1 MSLLDIY
8 GEHHAL
14 LNRKG
19 YDEEKL
25 NSPNQKG
32 WMARELLQNIGLA
45 VKEMYIDDTPTDF
58 SIKAVAFFEDKDMV
72 LYQLNY
78 KFDPQA
84 ESLRIYRLD
93 VQWEHKR
100 ESILIAN
107 NDDLPE
113 AKEAFEAI
121 RDGKK
126 IIEQKNKKVKIIPTK
141 GSRRHL

>member
-1 MSLLDIY
+1 MSILDIY

-25 NSPNQKG
+25 NSPNKKG
-32 WMARELLQNIGLA
+32 WMARELLQHLGRA
-45 VKEMYIDDTPTDF
+45 VKEMPYDDTPTDF
-58 SIKAVAFFEDKDMV
+58 ALKTVAFFEDKDMV

-78 KFDPQA
+78 RFDPQA

-100 ESILIAN
+100 ESILLAN

-113 AKEAFEAI
+113 AKAVFESLKE
-121 RDGKK
+121 GKQ
-126 IIEQKNKKVKIIPTK
+126 IIEQKNKKIKNIPNK
-141 GSRRHL
+141 GNRRHL